1 MASSHVSG
9 SGGSGIVHLLS
20 LSGSDGGSSGGS
32 SGGGSSALSS
42 TTGGA
47 GVVSSSMSSSSTKK
61 NDANLALWSALGP
74 EGQMRELQTM
84 VRNF

>member
-20 LSGSDGGSSGGS
+20 PSGSDGGDGGS

-47 GVVSSSMSSSSTKK
+47 GVVTSSMSSSSTKK